1 MKLVTRAQSG
11 LRPPLKVFP
20 GNLSKPSTG
29 HWNGPNVTVHGKTV
43 FDHSACAAV
52 WRGIQAFHMDT
63 RGWNDIAYNFGICQH
78 GYVFE
83 GRGLNVRNGA
93 NGTNEGNKT
102 SHCLMMMAG
111 PDNPFNVAE
120 KSAFRDC
127 VKYVSDHTNAP
138 YSAIGHRDW
147 HSTDC
152 PGDARYSWIHGGMKM
167 SGGEVPQPPKKEGAL
182 MALSDQEQDE
192 LLKKTRENNLL
203 LRQVQGILLG
213 DDPDG
218 KGDTQERQLA
228 SLTRIEKE
236 LTDDDNL
243 E

>member
-1 MKLVTRAQSG
+1 MKLVTRVEAG
-11 LRPPLKVFP
+11 LRPPKKVYP
-20 GNLSKPSTG
+20 ANMVNPSTG
-29 HWNGPNVTVHGKTV
+29 HWNGPNVTVHGQTT
-43 FDHSACAAV
+43 FDHSRCAAV
-52 WRGIQAFHMDT
+52 WRGVQAFHMDS

-111 PDNPFNVAE
+111 PDNPFNAAE
-120 KSAFRDC
+120 KAAFRDC

-152 PGDARYSWIHGGMKM
+152 PGDARYAWIKGGMKL
-167 SGGEVPQPPKKEGAL
+167 SGGNVPSTEPTKGAL
-182 MALSDQEQDE
+182 MALSDAEQEEVLQ
-192 LLKKTRENNLL
+192 KTRENRLIL
-203 LRQVQGILLG
+203 EQIQGILVG
-213 DDPDG
+213 DRPDL
-218 KGDTQERQLA
+218 GDTQERQLA
-228 SLTRIEKE
+228 SLRRIE
-236 LTDDDNL
+236 TDLKDDGQ
-243 E
+243 